1 MKNVPTNLSNLEN
14 EVDQLNVDILVPVP
28 LVLSKLSEVIK
39 SYIVNDGLYNVKI
52 KNIEDKIPY
61 ITNLATNTTRN
72 AKINEVENKIPSS
85 TNLGITDPHT
95 AVENKIPDVSNL
107 VKETNYNTKI
117 SETENKI
124 ITGHDH
130 DKYIITQEIDKW
142 TPESFAARLAQANL
156 AIKSDIANFIKNGD
170 FYYKL
175 KNLNKHVLIEKQLS
189 ELLKK
194 VKISTKYLIYQFS
207 IFIVSKYFYSG
218 MFQNYLVYIP
228 AIKYIKYFSGTK
240 ILMEF

>member
-1 MKNVPTNLSNLEN
+1 MKNVPTNLSNLES

-52 KNIEDKIPY
+52 KNIEYKIPY
-61 ITNLATNTTRN
+61 IINLATNTTLN

-85 TNLGITDPHT
+85 TNLGITAPHT

-107 VKETNYNTKI
+107 VKEANYNTKI

-124 ITGHDH
+124 TTDHDH
-130 DKYIITQEIDKW
+130 DKYIITEENDKW

-156 AIKSDIANFIKNGD
+156 AIKSDIANFIKKGD
-170 FYYKL
+170 FDYKL
-175 KNLNKHVLIEKQLS
+175 KNLNKHVLVEKQLS

-194 VKISTKYLIYQFS
+194 FKYQQNIWYINLVFLMSQNISIQECFKTI
-207 IFIVSKYFYSG
+207 
-218 MFQNYLVYIP
+218 
-228 AIKYIKYFSGTK
+228 
-240 ILMEF
+240 